1 MLTEIKGKTE
11 PAEIDPDAEAGV
23 IPLLKGILKQLQN
36 NGSGYVPASLATLIS
51 AELGDTINVSKM
63 SKGGITVAHNA
74 IVATATSA
82 EIDCRGFNTIS
93 VEMAASALSSGNWVG
108 AIHGC
113 AVSGGT
119 FGPCYSPKDDGTN
132 VAQAIAAISANGNT
146 TYYFR
151 GIPNFVK
158 IVATRTTDGT
168 LTCTVTPMN
177 L

>member
-1 MLTEIKGKTE
+1 MALGNITVNTRLYDKDGNPVDVTH
-11 PAEIDPDAEAGV
+11 PV
-23 IPLLKGILKQLQN
+23 
-36 NGSGYVPASLATLIS
+36 YVSLATALSSTYDSI
-51 AELGDTINVSKM
+51 DVSKM
-63 SKGGITVAHNA
+63 GKGNVTVAHNA
-74 IVATATSA
+74 ITVTATSA

-93 VEMAASALSSGNWVG
+93 VEMACSAFSSGNWAA

-113 AVSGGT
+113 AISGGT

-132 VAQAIAAISANGNT
+132 VAQAIAPISANGNT

-168 LTCTVTPMN
+168 LTCKITPMN